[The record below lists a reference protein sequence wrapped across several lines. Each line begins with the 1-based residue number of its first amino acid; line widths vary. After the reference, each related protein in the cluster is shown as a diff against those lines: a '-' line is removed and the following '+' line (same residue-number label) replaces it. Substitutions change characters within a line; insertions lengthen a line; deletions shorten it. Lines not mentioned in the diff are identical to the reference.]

1 MISHASQEL
10 ARQAEWL
17 YEHRLKALLEPAHTG
32 EFVAIEP
39 TSGAYFVGATLS
51 EAIGAARSAY
61 PSRLAYAMRIGHRT
75 AVHLGTAQR

>member
-1 MISHASQEL
+1 MISHESQEI

-17 YEHRLKALLEPAHTG
+17 YEHRLQALLAPTHTG
-32 EFVAIEP
+32 EFVTIEP
-39 TSGAYFVGATLS
+39 ASGAYFVGATLS

-75 AVHLGTAQR
+75 AVHLGTSQR